1 MKQALYNNPKRAH
14 LPWADRVPIQMLRF
28 PASEPELT
36 FTPSLGS
43 TPAGLVPPRFK
54 QEVLTG
60 TPGAIWSFVWYSS
73 ASSVLL
79 YRQRQRHPDSAK
91 NLGNK

>member
-1 MKQALYNNPKRAH
+1 MDQTGSLQQLQESPPSLGRQGAH
-14 LPWADRVPIQMLRF
+14 TNAQV
-28 PASEPELT
+28 ASEPELI
-36 FTPSLGS
+36 FTASLGS
-43 TPAGLVPPRFK
+43 TPARLVPPRFK
-54 QEVLTG
+54 QAVLTG
-60 TPGAIWSFVWYSS
+60 TPGAIWSFIWYSS